1 MVALNF
7 NHFVRLNT
15 LRTVGPPANDLHVH
29 AGPELR
35 FRSKCVLAEPRVHC
49 RQRPRVICTQRP
61 LEHIAR
67 KHFWKSFPE
76 SRPVPR
82 FAS

>member
-29 AGPELR
+29 AGPELSIGVQ
-35 FRSKCVLAEPRVHC
+35 F
-49 RQRPRVICTQRP
+49 
-61 LEHIAR
+61 
-67 KHFWKSFPE
+67 
-76 SRPVPR
+76 
-82 FAS
+82 